1 MPTPRRQSEALK
13 GKDPTTGQFDN
24 AGLWQSTFTT
34 AAANVPAF
42 EAALEP
48 HCLAISSFEVD
59 QDGTTWIIEAVSQ
72 GEPDRAAMD
81 SALSVMAEAL
91 EVEKPEIDHDP
102 LQDQDWVTMALG
114 HLPAVHV
121 GRFYVYG
128 SHDRGTEPH
137 GAWAFE
143 IDASQAFGTGQHET
157 TAECLRAIDWLGKAR
172 SNVARRPQKG
182 LDVGCGTGVL
192 AMAMSAMWKIPS
204 LATDIDPIA
213 VEITD
218 GNVQKNGWSKL
229 VTALQADALDHP
241 VVEKEGP
248 FDVIAANILAGP
260 LVRIAPD
267 IAKAL
272 APGGSVILSGLLA
285 TQENQVLSAYRQQG
299 LFLKKRF
306 GSHWRALVLER
317 RA

>member
-13 GKDPTTGQFDN
+13 GKDPSTGQFDN
-24 AGLWQSTFTT
+24 GGLWQSTITV
-34 AAANVPAF
+34 AADYVAAF

-59 QDGTTWIIEAVSQ
+59 QDGITWIIEAVSQ
-72 GEPDRAAMD
+72 GEPDRDAMD
-81 SALSVMAEAL
+81 TALQVMAEAM
-91 EVEKPEIDHDP
+91 ETDKPDIDHDP

-137 GAWAFE
+137 GAWSFE

-157 TAECLRAIDWLGKAR
+157 TAECLHAIDWLGKAR
-172 SNVARRPQKG
+172 SNKNRRPTIG

-204 LATDIDPIA
+204 VATDIDPIA
-213 VEITD
+213 VEITA

-241 VVEKEGP
+241 EVEAAGP
-248 FDVIAANILAGP
+248 YDVIAANILAGP
-260 LVRIAPD
+260 LVRIAPQ
-267 IAKAL
+267 IEKAL
-272 APGGSVILSGLLA
+272 APGGSIILSGLLA
-285 TQENQVLSAYRQQG
+285 TQENQVLSAYRRQG

-306 GSHWRALVLER
+306 GTHWRALVLER
-317 RA
+317 K